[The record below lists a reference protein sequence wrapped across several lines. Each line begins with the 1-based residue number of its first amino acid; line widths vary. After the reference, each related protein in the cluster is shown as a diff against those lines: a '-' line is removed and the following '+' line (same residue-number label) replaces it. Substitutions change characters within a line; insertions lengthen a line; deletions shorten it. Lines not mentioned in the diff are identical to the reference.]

1 MILDTIRAIY
11 KTNLSVKAGE
21 RVLVFTDMPTPSET
35 IDAHDSCR
43 RDGLRYIAML
53 TAEVGRSYT
62 KKILY
67 KEFPAPGSHGTEP
80 PVELWETAFGR
91 KTIGKLQK
99 KRLACTTA
107 KKRAPGQRH

>member
-67 KEFPAPGSHGTEP
+67 KEFQHRAVMEQSHRSNSGKP
-80 PVELWETAFGR
+80 PLE
-91 KTIGKLQK
+91 GKLSGSSK
-99 KRLACTTA
+99 KKGLLAPLL
-107 KKRAPGQRH
+107 KKSSGQRH